1 MKFVSKSLG
10 VAVLAA
16 MSVPALA
23 QQPMEEVVVTATKR
37 AESLQD
43 VPLSVSVIEAQTIER
58 AEIRD
63 LIDLQSVVPSLRVPQ
78 FQNSTQ
84 TNFVI
89 RGFGNGANNPGIE
102 PSVAV
107 FIDGV
112 YRSRSL
118 ARIAD
123 LPNIQQIEVLR
134 GPQSTLYG
142 KNASAGVISITT
154 RKPEFERSGNFEVG
168 LGSWNQ
174 KSVRGYVTGPLSDTV
189 AYSLGGST
197 LRRDG
202 YLYNPVLDNDQ
213 NERDR
218 WSLRGELLFDVGDE
232 TEIRLMYDY
241 DEMDEICC
249 GTANIINGPA
259 GGALAALSAIPG
271 TAYDA
276 EDPFSFRTYG
286 NIDPI
291 NRAENSGLTLDV
303 RTTWGDLDVRS
314 VTGYRDSFSDQPQA
328 DIDYT
333 AADAIGNQ
341 VYTTDIQTLTQEIRI
356 SGNSDS
362 MDWMVGGFYFDES
375 IDFSSGIDF
384 GSQWRNY
391 AGLLA
396 GGADNINGLEQ
407 LLLLPPGTFFQPG
420 TGVLETAQQDNETF
434 SIFGQMT
441 FALSDKT
448 DITVGLNYLQDDKQI
463 SLTQANSDVFSQLD
477 LAGADGVTA
486 LTNLAYSG
494 GFFATLGIPP
504 ITAVP
509 QEGLPAYMQTVAA
522 TAGGIAPTANN
533 PFLAFQALQFLP
545 QMLGIP
551 NAAEPGTSDD
561 SKTTYTV
568 SLSHAFSDDLNMYA
582 TYATGYKATSWNLSR
597 DTRPTQEEYN
607 SLVASGTSLPNNLTL
622 GTRLAGP
629 EEAEVLEIGIK
640 YSADWGYINAAIFDQ
655 SIEGFQSNAFTGTGF
670 NLTNAGKSSV
680 DGLEIDMMV
689 RPTENLSV
697 ALAATYLDPVYD
709 DFPNAL
715 LNGAPYDFTG
725 LKPAGIHER
734 SFSAIVTYY
743 FTLGGW
749 DGYLQADY
757 QYDSEVD
764 INGGGDLSLSNLE
777 LEQRGSRTR
786 EVGMINASMGFK
798 KGDWELR
805 FWGRNLND
813 DQWLITVFPSVAQDG
828 SATGYPNQPRS
839 YGASLRRSF

>member
-1 MKFVSKSLG
+1 MHFPKQTLVMMTAFAISG
-10 VAVLAA
+10 GAVAQ
-16 MSVPALA
+16 SS
-23 QQPMEEVVVTATKR
+23 MEEVVVTATKR

-154 RKPEFERSGNFEVG
+154 RKPEFETSGNMEVG
-168 LGSWNQ
+168 VGSWNQ
-174 KSVRGYVTGPLSDTV
+174 KSLRGYVTGPVSDNV
-189 AYSLGGST
+189 AYSFGGSM
-197 LRRDG
+197 LKRDG
-202 YLYNPVLDNDQ
+202 FFDNPVLGNKQ

-218 WSLRGELLFDVGDE
+218 WSLRGELLLTPGDE
-232 TEIRLMYDY
+232 TDIRIMYDY
-241 DEMDEICC
+241 DEMDEVCC

-259 GGALAALSAIPG
+259 GGALAFLSTIPG

-276 EDPFSFRTYG
+276 EQPFSFKTYG
-286 NIDPI
+286 NVDPI
-291 NRAENSGLTLDV
+291 NRAENSGLTIDL

-314 VTGYRDSFSDQPQA
+314 VTGYRDSYSDQPQA

-341 VYTTDIQTLTQEIRI
+341 TYTTDIQTFTQEVRI
-356 SGNSDS
+356 SGDTDN
-362 MDWMVGGFYFDES
+362 MDWMLGGFYFDES

-396 GGADNINGLEQ
+396 GGADNINGLEA
-407 LLLLPPGTFFQPG
+407 LLGYAPGSFFAPG
-420 TGVLETAQQDNETF
+420 TGVLETASQDNETF
-434 SIFGQMT
+434 SVFGQMT
-441 FALSDKT
+441 FTLSDRT
-448 DITVGLNYLQDDKQI
+448 DLTVGLNYLQDDKEI
-463 SLTQANSDVFSQLD
+463 TLTQENSDIFSNLS

-486 LTNLAYSG
+486 LTNLAYTG
-494 GFFATLGIPP
+494 GFAALGIPALTDP
-504 ITAVP
+504 TDLAYLQLVSGTA
-509 QEGLPAYMQTVAA
+509 QAL
-522 TAGGIAPTANN
+522 APTANN
-533 PFLAFQALQFLP
+533 PFLGFQALQFLP

-561 SKTTYTV
+561 SKSTYTL
-568 SLSHAFSDDLNMYA
+568 SLSHEFSDDLNAYA
-582 TYATGYKATSWNLSR
+582 TFATGYKATSWNLSR
-597 DTRPTQEEYN
+597 DTRPTQGEYN
-607 SLVASGTSLPNNLTL
+607 SLVSSGAALPNNLTI

-629 EEAEVLEIGIK
+629 EEAEVFEIGIK

-655 SIEGFQSNAFTGTGF
+655 TIEGFQSNAFTGSGF

-680 DGLEIDMMV
+680 DGIEVDMMV
-689 RPTENLSV
+689 RPTDNLSI
-697 ALAATYLDPVYD
+697 ALAATILDPIYD
-709 DFPNAL
+709 DFKNAS
-715 LNGAPYDFTG
+715 LNGQPADFTG
-725 LKPAGIHER
+725 LQPAGIHER
-734 SFSAIVTYY
+734 SFSVITTYD
-743 FTLGGW
+743 FTLAGW
-749 DGYLQADY
+749 DGFIQADY
-757 QYDSEVD
+757 QFDSEID
-764 INGGGDLSLSNLE
+764 INGGGDLSNSNLA
-777 LEQRGSRTR
+777 LEERGSRTR
-786 EVGMINASMGFK
+786 EVSMFNASVGFE
-798 KGDWELR
+798 KGDWQVR

-813 DQWLITVFPSVAQDG
+813 DQWLITVFPSVAQTG

-839 YGASLRRSF
+839 YGATLRRTF